1 MVVSLV
7 TFVTGVPSEDSN
19 LQNKNRILVENSNI
33 KDVSLAGDK
42 LVWWTENGD
51 NLNKINIGLDSLNV
65 TINTHGH
72 QLLKMQSE
80 PPVTLVNE
88 MVEIEED
95 DSSSEDSEDDSDSDS
110 QSTKDEGL
118 LEIEEH
124 VDSETT
130 QVEETSA
137 ELVLPVEEVI
147 IEEPQIDQ
155 SVALLEIEN
164 PQEDY
169 SGVIV
174 QLTDTDRDI
183 LGRLVMGEAGN
194 QGYKGAALVAQC
206 IRDTMVF
213 DGVPTV
219 EQVRV
224 DYKYSG
230 SLDLPPNQD
239 VLNAIDYIF
248 DKGGM
253 AVKHRVQYFYAPR
266 LCTAN
271 WHETQVFVI
280 EHGGHRFFAKR

>member
-1 MVVSLV
+1 MIVSLV
-7 TFVTGVPSEDSN
+7 TFVSGVPSEDSN
-19 LQNKNRILVENSNI
+19 LQNKNRILVEISDI
-33 KDVSLAGDK
+33 KDISLAGDK
-42 LVWWTENGD
+42 LVWYTENSN
-51 NLNKINIGLDSLNV
+51 NLSKINIGLDSLNV

-72 QLLKMQSE
+72 QLVKMQAE
-80 PPVTLVNE
+80 PPVTVVSE
-88 MVEIEED
+88 MVKTEED

-124 VDSETT
+124 MDPEAI
-130 QVEETSA
+130 QVGENNA
-137 ELVLPVEEVI
+137 ELVLPVEEVV

-164 PQEDY
+164 TQEDY
-169 SGVIV
+169 SGITV

-194 QGYKGAALVAQC
+194 QGYEGAALVAQC

-224 DYKYSG
+224 QYKYSG

-239 VLNAIDYIF
+239 VLNAVSYIF
-248 DKGGM
+248 DQGGM
-253 AVKHRVQYFYAPR
+253 AVKHRIQYFYAPK

-271 WHETQVFVI
+271 WHETQLFVI